1 MGEGGD
7 TRWRVLG
14 SLIFSEGVLALPLEP
29 CAGITFRQI
38 VVEFRVGHH
47 SLCLVM
53 TTGFDTITLPII
65 SARGLSSVG

>member
-38 VVEFRVGHH
+38 VVEISNGPP
-47 SLCLVM
+47 
-53 TTGFDTITLPII
+53 LP
-65 SARGLSSVG
+65 LSCHDDRF